1 MSKIKRW
8 IVDRSRLALSHCP
21 RAWPNLRPWG
31 RKRSGRARRVEAA
44 IAILS
49 TCATPLPARLLDFLG
64 ARRGRRYS

>member
-8 IVDRSRLALSHCP
+8 IVDRPRLALSHCP
-21 RAWPNLRPWG
+21 RAWPNLRLWG

-49 TCATPLPARLLDFLG
+49 TCDAAARPVARFLRT
-64 ARRGRRYS
+64 APRPPV